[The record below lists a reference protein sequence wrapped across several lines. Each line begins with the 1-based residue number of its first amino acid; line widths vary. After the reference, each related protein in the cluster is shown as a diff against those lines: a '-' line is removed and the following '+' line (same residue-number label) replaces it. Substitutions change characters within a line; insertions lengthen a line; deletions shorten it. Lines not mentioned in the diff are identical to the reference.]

1 MLGGVAGFNKGKITM
16 SGSSIT
22 PDVMNGADTTDELAA
37 NAIGQGLSADGT
49 YVNTGSA
56 STIENMKYNGGT
68 TVSAGKLEMYML
80 NNGNIG
86 GITAITE
93 QPAS

>member
-1 MLGGVAGFNKGKITM
+1 M

-49 YVNTGSA
+49 MINTGSA
-56 STIENMKYNGGT
+56 STIENN
-68 TVSAGKLEMYML
+68 E
-80 NNGNIG
+80 I
-86 GITAITE
+86 
-93 QPAS
+93 